1 MTTRKNCW
9 KWPSTK
15 LGLSARAYG
24 RVLKVG
30 RTIADLAGTEEIQP
44 AHVAEA
50 ADQFDGTP
58 LTGNGSFFRQ
68 SQYRNYSCRLTLVML
83 NSGKMV
89 PKKVFFT
96 KGVGVHKE
104 KLASFEM
111 ALRVAGLAHC
121 NLVLVS
127 SIYPPGCKIIPKEEG
142 LKLLRP
148 GEIVF
153 AVYDRE
159 SYNEPNR
166 LIAASVG
173 LAIPADSSMHGYL
186 SEHHSFG
193 ETDEKAGE
201 YAEDLAASMLATT
214 LGIEFNPELDWDERE
229 QIFKMSG
236 KIVRTTN
243 ITQSAVGNKDGL
255 WTTVFAAAVFINDD
269 NLIEIG
275 KSAIVNA
282 QGSVQEEVL
291 KKTIESQLRNAE
303 AHDKLAQRLK
313 EPTKTGSEQ
322 TRLLSS
328 TRKSFS

>member
-1 MTTRKNCW
+1 
-9 KWPSTK
+9 
-15 LGLSARAYG
+15 
-24 RVLKVG
+24 
-30 RTIADLAGTEEIQP
+30 
-44 AHVAEA
+44 
-50 ADQFDGTP
+50 
-58 LTGNGSFFRQ
+58 
-68 SQYRNYSCRLTLVML
+68 
-83 NSGKMV
+83 MV

-159 SYNEPNR
+159 SNNEPNR

-243 ITQSAVGNKDGL
+243 VTQSAVGNKDGL

-269 NLIEIG
+269 NLLIDTG
-275 KSAIVNA
+275 KSGNNKN
-282 QGSVQEEVL
+282 SVQEEVL
-291 KKTIESQLRNAE
+291 RQTLEGQPKNIE
-303 AHDKLAQRLK
+303 AHDQLANRPR
-313 EPTKTGSEQ
+313 EPGKTGIEQ
-322 TRLLSS
+322 TRLVTSA
-328 TRKSFS
+328 RKILP

>member
-1 MTTRKNCW
+1 M
-9 KWPSTK
+9 
-15 LGLSARAYG
+15 
-24 RVLKVG
+24 LK
-30 RTIADLAGTEEIQP
+30 
-44 AHVAEA
+44 
-50 ADQFDGTP
+50 
-58 LTGNGSFFRQ
+58 FFK
-68 SQYRNYSCRLTLVML
+68 V
-83 NSGKMV
+83 V

-96 KGVGVHKE
+96 KGVGIHKE

-111 ALRVAGLAHC
+111 ALRMAGLAHC

-127 SIYPPGCKIIPKEEG
+127 SIYPPGCKTVTKDEG

-159 SYNEPNR
+159 SNNEPNR
-166 LIAASVG
+166 LVAASVG

-193 ETDEKAGE
+193 ETDEKAGD

-214 LGIEFNPELDWDERE
+214 LGIEFDPELDWDERE

-243 ITQSAVGNKDGL
+243 ITQSAVGHKDGL

-269 NLIEIG
+269 SVPFDAG
-275 KSAIVNA
+275 RSGAGGA
-282 QGSVQEEVL
+282 QNSPQEEVL
-291 KKTIESQLRNAE
+291 KQTLEGQTKTAE
-303 AHDKLAQRLK
+303 AENKLARRQK
-313 EPTKTGSEQ
+313 ETSFHPGRIVPPARKI
-322 TRLLSS
+322 LS
-328 TRKSFS
+328 

>member
-1 MTTRKNCW
+1 
-9 KWPSTK
+9 
-15 LGLSARAYG
+15 
-24 RVLKVG
+24 
-30 RTIADLAGTEEIQP
+30 
-44 AHVAEA
+44 
-50 ADQFDGTP
+50 
-58 LTGNGSFFRQ
+58 
-68 SQYRNYSCRLTLVML
+68 
-83 NSGKMV
+83 MV
-89 PKKVFFT
+89 PKKIFYT

-127 SIYPPGCKIIPKEEG
+127 SIYPPGCKIVPKEEG

-159 SYNEPNR
+159 SNNEPNR

-173 LAIPADSSMHGYL
+173 VAIPADSSMHGYL

-214 LGIEFNPELDWDERE
+214 LGIEFDPDLDWDERE
-229 QIFKMSG
+229 QLFKMSG
-236 KIVRTTN
+236 KIVRTAN

-269 NLIEIG
+269 DNLSVGSENPTP
-275 KSAIVNA
+275 VNNRA
-282 QGSVQEEVL
+282 PLQEEVL
-291 KKTIESQLRNAE
+291 KQSLQGQLRNSGASDR
-303 AHDKLAQRLK
+303 AIHRSDQPSPPITPAKFV
-313 EPTKTGSEQ
+313 PSTK
-322 TRLLSS
+322 
-328 TRKSFS
+328 KSIT

>member
-1 MTTRKNCW
+1 
-9 KWPSTK
+9 
-15 LGLSARAYG
+15 
-24 RVLKVG
+24 
-30 RTIADLAGTEEIQP
+30 
-44 AHVAEA
+44 
-50 ADQFDGTP
+50 
-58 LTGNGSFFRQ
+58 
-68 SQYRNYSCRLTLVML
+68 
-83 NSGKMV
+83 MV
-89 PKKVFFT
+89 PKKIFYT

-127 SIYPPGCKIIPKEEG
+127 SIFPPGCKIIPKEEG

-159 SYNEPNR
+159 SNNEPNR

-173 LAIPADSSMHGYL
+173 VAIPADASMHGYL

-236 KIVRTTN
+236 KIVRSAN

-269 NLIEIG
+269 NMPADSE
-275 KSAIVNA
+275 KPAIVN
-282 QGSVQEEVL
+282 QKVPIQEEIL
-291 KKTIESQLRNAE
+291 RQTLQGQLTNSRAS
-303 AHDKLAQRLK
+303 DKLLPVNKLPDKAAAEQSRLVPPSK
-313 EPTKTGSEQ
+313 KN
-322 TRLLSS
+322 L
-328 TRKSFS
+328 

>member
-1 MTTRKNCW
+1 
-9 KWPSTK
+9 
-15 LGLSARAYG
+15 
-24 RVLKVG
+24 
-30 RTIADLAGTEEIQP
+30 
-44 AHVAEA
+44 
-50 ADQFDGTP
+50 
-58 LTGNGSFFRQ
+58 
-68 SQYRNYSCRLTLVML
+68 
-83 NSGKMV
+83 MV

-127 SIYPPGCKIIPKEEG
+127 SIYPPGCKIIPKEDG

-159 SYNEPNR
+159 SNNEPNR

-173 LAIPADSSMHGYL
+173 LAIPADATMHGYL

-214 LGIEFNPELDWDERE
+214 VGIEFNPELDWDERE

-255 WTTVFAAAVFINDD
+255 WTTVFAAAVFINEDTAA
-269 NLIEIG
+269 NENG
-275 KSAIVNA
+275 KSVAVA
-282 QGSVQEEVL
+282 SKGSLQEQV
-291 KKTIESQLRNAE
+291 
-303 AHDKLAQRLK
+303 LAQTFEPQMK
-313 EPTKTGSEQ
+313 ENSGHQSVPDSVKPNEGP
-322 TRLLSS
+322 RLSS
-328 TRKSFS
+328 ARKTLS